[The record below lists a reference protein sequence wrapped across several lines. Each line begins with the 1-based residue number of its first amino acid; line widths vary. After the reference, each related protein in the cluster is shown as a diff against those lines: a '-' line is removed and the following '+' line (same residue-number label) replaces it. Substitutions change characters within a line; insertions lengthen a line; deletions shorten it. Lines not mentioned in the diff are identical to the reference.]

1 MEKKSN
7 MKQAMY
13 EMFGVGSD
21 QNERVAAQEPSAQTG
36 KQRVQAKQA
45 SAAKS
50 VQKTVEKGVDSMDVK
65 PVVTEKKAK
74 GAATYIAPGTVLE
87 GTLRATGDVEIAG
100 EFKGDITAE
109 GAVVMH
115 TSMQGNIT
123 AESLKLSA
131 CSLNGDV
138 VVKESAYVGAQSKV
152 VGNITAKEVVCAG
165 QINGDLKVTENLVLE
180 STAQVNGN
188 IATGSIAVEK
198 GAIIKGGIEIKPSG
212 M

>member
-21 QNERVAAQEPSAQTG
+21 QNEKAAAQEPSAQTG
-36 KQRVQAKQA
+36 KQRVQAEQVAEKP
-45 SAAKS
+45 
-50 VQKTVEKGVDSMDVK
+50 VQKTTDKGMNTMDIK
-65 PVVTEKKAK
+65 QAIAEKKQK

-87 GTLRATGDVEIAG
+87 GTLRASGDVEIAG

-109 GAVVMH
+109 GAVIMH
-115 TSMQGNIT
+115 TGMQGNIT

-131 CSLNGDV
+131 CNLIGDV
-138 VVKESAYVGAQSKV
+138 VVKEAASIGAKSKV
-152 VGNITAKEVVCAG
+152 TGNITAKEVVCAG
-165 QINGDLKVTENLVLE
+165 YINGDLKVSDNLVLE
-180 STAQVNGN
+180 STAQVTGN

-198 GAIIKGGIEIKPSG
+198 GAIIKGGIEIKPVG